1 MSENVTNNKP
11 EDTIDYSQ
19 LSYDEVKEIV
29 STVAEKD
36 ELNRKKEA
44 VRNQQVNIMKS
55 SVKGDMADDAL
66 DILQTKLDEFVE
78 LDDLKKYLNG
88 PVTDPNVKKRINE
101 FFMDESGNEVEI
113 NSEGRTEGEELEFK
127 RGLILYFKEND
138 YYIEK
143 IDEELKKMEE
153 ATEEFNVNMSNL
165 LASIKDDLLNYANFL
180 EDEADGME
188 VNSPQEEKIKK
199 SKLSKAASIK
209 NGYTFSNLIELVE
222 NNPKIIDNAL
232 YDFKHEERIK
242 NIGKR
247 YSDKLKTNNINF
259 NLFNLLSDDIHDSLE
274 YRTLPLDEYPNGLEN
289 FAVFFII
296 RCMAMGFNNKE
307 DIVFHATAEVTL
319 SKLMNNEL
327 DGEIADMVKGS
338 LIKLLSY
345 FDK

>member
-19 LSYDEVKEIV
+19 LSYDEVREIV

-44 VRNQQVNIMKS
+44 VRSQQVNIMKS

-66 DILQTKLDEFVE
+66 DIIQTNLDGFED
-78 LDDLKKYLNG
+78 LDTLKHFLSG
-88 PVTDPNVKKRINE
+88 PVTDPDVKKRINT
-101 FFMDESGNEVEI
+101 FFTDESGNEVEI

-143 IDEELKKMEE
+143 IDEELQKMEE

-180 EDEADGME
+180 EDDAGNME
-188 VNSPQEEKIKK
+188 VTSPQEEKIKK

-209 NGYTFSNLIELVE
+209 NGYTFSNLIKLVE
-222 NNPKIIDNAL
+222 DNPKIIDNAL

-274 YRTLPLDEYPNGLEN
+274 YRTLPLDEYPSGLEN

-296 RCMAMGFNNKE
+296 RCMAMGFNSKE

-327 DGEIADMVKGS
+327 DGEIADMVKDS
-338 LIKLLSY
+338 LIKLLNY